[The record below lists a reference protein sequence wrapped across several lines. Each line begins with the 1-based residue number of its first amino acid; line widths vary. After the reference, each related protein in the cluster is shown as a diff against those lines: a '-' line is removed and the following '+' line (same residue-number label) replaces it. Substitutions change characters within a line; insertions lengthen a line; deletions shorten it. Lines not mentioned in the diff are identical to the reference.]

1 MDNFTNKLQ
10 NRYNNAVNYL
20 NSIEMKK
27 NKYEGK
33 SINNIYQKK
42 IVTSLKKKEMQS
54 YNNNM
59 EKKYNNSLCFKYM
72 NYIPNKI
79 QDKLSFFNN
88 KSKNEKECIIH
99 KKNNNNLNPSFNYQ
113 LGEKTKKKFN
123 DIYSLLIDGKDLST
137 SKIESS
143 ISYKLK
149 EIKNNLNR
157 SSSLSNL
164 KEKSKNSIEKYS
176 KQFQN
181 KNNKKNNL
189 NNSVILKNINP
200 HVDLYEKNIDM
211 KNIRKSASCQT
222 IEHMR
227 KVLEYDKKS
236 KTKREREK
244 NNKRNTIINI
254 KNKTFYNNKDN
265 SISFIELDKPQY
277 KNLFEINKVHEH
289 LVDLKHFAI
298 FPKINKRKYDKKL
311 SLQYAENNYIILS
324 DIKDK
329 FINDDLKQNNENEE
343 EKKYYIND
351 ENSISNNINLNNNIG
366 KNINSNI
373 INKRNI
379 NEEEKNKTK
388 IDLIQNITIDDLI

>member
-1 MDNFTNKLQ
+1 MDNYTNKLKY
-10 NRYNNAVNYL
+10 RYNNAINYL

-27 NKYEGK
+27 NIYEGI
-33 SINNIYQKK
+33 SNNNIYPKK
-42 IVTSLKKKEMQS
+42 IVTSLKKKGIQS
-54 YNNNM
+54 YNNNI

-72 NYIPNKI
+72 NYIPNKS
-79 QDKLSFFNN
+79 QDKFSVFIN
-88 KSKNEKECIIH
+88 KTKNEKENIKH
-99 KKNNNNLNPSFNYQ
+99 KKNNSNVEPSFNYQ

-164 KEKSKNSIEKYS
+164 KEKTKNSMEKYS
-176 KQFQN
+176 KEFQS
-181 KNNKKNNL
+181 KKYKKNNL
-189 NNSVILKNINP
+189 NNSIILKKINP
-200 HVDLYEKNIDM
+200 HVDLYERNIDM
-211 KNIRKSASCQT
+211 KTIRKSASCQT

-244 NNKRNTIINI
+244 NKKRNFVNI
-254 KNKTFYNNKDN
+254 KNKAYYNNKNN

-277 KNLFEINKVHEH
+277 KNLFESNKVHEH
-289 LVDLKHFAI
+289 LVDLRHFAI
-298 FPKINKRKYDKKL
+298 FPKINKRKYNKKL
-311 SLQYAENNYIILS
+311 SLKYAENNYIILN

-329 FINDDLKQNNENEE
+329 FINDNLKKNNDNEE
-343 EKKYYIND
+343 EKYYIND
-351 ENSISNNINLNNNIG
+351 ENSLPNNINLTNNNIG
-366 KNINSNI
+366 KNINSDF
-373 INKRNI
+373 INKRNV
-379 NEEEKNKTK
+379 NDEEKNKSK

>member
-1 MDNFTNKLQ
+1 MDNYTNKLKY
-10 NRYNNAVNYL
+10 RYNNAINYL

-27 NKYEGK
+27 NIYEGI
-33 SINNIYQKK
+33 SNNNIYPKK
-42 IVTSLKKKEMQS
+42 IVTSLKKKGIQS
-54 YNNNM
+54 YNNNI

-72 NYIPNKI
+72 NYIPNKS
-79 QDKLSFFNN
+79 QDKFSVFIN
-88 KSKNEKECIIH
+88 KTKNEKENIKH
-99 KKNNNNLNPSFNYQ
+99 KKNNSNIDPSFNYQ

-164 KEKSKNSIEKYS
+164 KEKTKNSMEKYS
-176 KQFQN
+176 KEFQS
-181 KNNKKNNL
+181 KKYKKNNL
-189 NNSVILKNINP
+189 NNSIILKKINP
-200 HVDLYEKNIDM
+200 HVDLYERNIDM
-211 KNIRKSASCQT
+211 KTIRKSASCQT

-244 NNKRNTIINI
+244 NKKRNFVNI
-254 KNKTFYNNKDN
+254 KNKAYYNNKNN

-277 KNLFEINKVHEH
+277 KNLFESNKVHEH
-289 LVDLKHFAI
+289 LVDLRHFAI
-298 FPKINKRKYDKKL
+298 FPKINKRKYNKKL
-311 SLQYAENNYIILS
+311 SLKYAENNYIILN

-329 FINDDLKQNNENEE
+329 FINDNLKKNNENEE
-343 EKKYYIND
+343 EKYYIND
-351 ENSISNNINLNNNIG
+351 ENSLPNNINLTNNNIG
-366 KNINSNI
+366 KNINSDF
-373 INKRNI
+373 INKRNV
-379 NEEEKNKTK
+379 NDEEKNKSK

>member
-1 MDNFTNKLQ
+1 MDNYTNKLKY
-10 NRYNNAVNYL
+10 RYNNAINYL

-27 NKYEGK
+27 NIYEGI
-33 SINNIYQKK
+33 SNNNIYPKK
-42 IVTSLKKKEMQS
+42 IVTSLKKKGIQS
-54 YNNNM
+54 YNNNI

-72 NYIPNKI
+72 NYIPNKS
-79 QDKLSFFNN
+79 QDKFSIFIN
-88 KSKNEKECIIH
+88 KTKNEKENIKH
-99 KKNNNNLNPSFNYQ
+99 KKNNSNVDPSFNYQ

-164 KEKSKNSIEKYS
+164 KEKTKNSMEKYS
-176 KQFQN
+176 KEFQS
-181 KNNKKNNL
+181 KKYKKNNL
-189 NNSVILKNINP
+189 NNSIILKKINP
-200 HVDLYEKNIDM
+200 HVDLYERNIDM
-211 KNIRKSASCQT
+211 KTIRKSASCQT

-244 NNKRNTIINI
+244 NKKRNFVNI
-254 KNKTFYNNKDN
+254 KNKAYYNNKNN

-277 KNLFEINKVHEH
+277 KNLFESNKVHEH
-289 LVDLKHFAI
+289 LVDLRHFAI
-298 FPKINKRKYDKKL
+298 FPKINKRKYNKKL
-311 SLQYAENNYIILS
+311 SLKYAENNYIILN

-329 FINDDLKQNNENEE
+329 FINDNLKKNNDNEE
-343 EKKYYIND
+343 EKYYIND
-351 ENSISNNINLNNNIG
+351 ENSLPNNINLTNNNIG
-366 KNINSNI
+366 KNINSDF
-373 INKRNI
+373 INKRNV
-379 NEEEKNKTK
+379 NDEEKNKSK

>member
-1 MDNFTNKLQ
+1 MDNYTNKLKY
-10 NRYNNAVNYL
+10 RYNNAINYL

-27 NKYEGK
+27 NIYEGI
-33 SINNIYQKK
+33 SNNNIYPKK
-42 IVTSLKKKEMQS
+42 IVTSLKKKGIQS
-54 YNNNM
+54 YNNNI

-72 NYIPNKI
+72 NYIPNKS
-79 QDKLSFFNN
+79 QDKFSVFIN
-88 KSKNEKECIIH
+88 KTKNEKENIKH
-99 KKNNNNLNPSFNYQ
+99 KKNNSNVDPSFNYQ

-164 KEKSKNSIEKYS
+164 KEKTKNSMEKYS
-176 KQFQN
+176 KEFQS
-181 KNNKKNNL
+181 KKYKKNNL
-189 NNSVILKNINP
+189 NNSIILKKINP
-200 HVDLYEKNIDM
+200 HVDLYERNIDM
-211 KNIRKSASCQT
+211 KTIRKSASCQT

-244 NNKRNTIINI
+244 NKKRNFVNI
-254 KNKTFYNNKDN
+254 KNKAYYNNKNN

-277 KNLFEINKVHEH
+277 KNLFESNKVHEH
-289 LVDLKHFAI
+289 LVDLRHFAI
-298 FPKINKRKYDKKL
+298 FPKINKRKYNKKL
-311 SLQYAENNYIILS
+311 SLKYAENNYIILN

-329 FINDDLKQNNENEE
+329 FINDNLKKNNDNEE
-343 EKKYYIND
+343 EKYYIND
-351 ENSISNNINLNNNIG
+351 ENSLPNNINLTNNNIG
-366 KNINSNI
+366 KNINSDF
-373 INKRNI
+373 INKRNV
-379 NEEEKNKTK
+379 NDEEKNKSK

>member
-1 MDNFTNKLQ
+1 MDNYTNKLKY
-10 NRYNNAVNYL
+10 RYNNAINYL

-27 NKYEGK
+27 NIYEGI
-33 SINNIYQKK
+33 SNNNIYPKK
-42 IVTSLKKKEMQS
+42 IVTSLKKKGIQS
-54 YNNNM
+54 YNNNI

-72 NYIPNKI
+72 NYIPNKS
-79 QDKLSFFNN
+79 QDKFSVFIN
-88 KSKNEKECIIH
+88 KTKNEKENIKH
-99 KKNNNNLNPSFNYQ
+99 KKNNSNIDPSFNYQ

-164 KEKSKNSIEKYS
+164 KEKTKNSMEKYS
-176 KQFQN
+176 KEFQS
-181 KNNKKNNL
+181 KKYKKNNL
-189 NNSVILKNINP
+189 NNSIILKKINP
-200 HVDLYEKNIDM
+200 HVDLYERNIDM
-211 KNIRKSASCQT
+211 KTIRKSASCQT

-244 NNKRNTIINI
+244 NKKRNFVNI
-254 KNKTFYNNKDN
+254 KNKAYYNNKNN

-277 KNLFEINKVHEH
+277 KNLFESNKVHEH
-289 LVDLKHFAI
+289 LVDLRHFAI
-298 FPKINKRKYDKKL
+298 FPKINKRKYNKKL
-311 SLQYAENNYIILS
+311 SLKYAENNYIILN

-329 FINDDLKQNNENEE
+329 FINDNLKKNNDNEE
-343 EKKYYIND
+343 EKYYIND
-351 ENSISNNINLNNNIG
+351 ENSLPNNINLTNNNIG
-366 KNINSNI
+366 KNINSDF
-373 INKRNI
+373 INKRNV
-379 NEEEKNKTK
+379 NDEEKNKSK

>member
-1 MDNFTNKLQ
+1 MDNYTNKLKY
-10 NRYNNAVNYL
+10 RYNNAINYL

-27 NKYEGK
+27 NIYEGI
-33 SINNIYQKK
+33 SNNNIYPKK
-42 IVTSLKKKEMQS
+42 IVTSLKKKGIQS
-54 YNNNM
+54 YNNNI

-72 NYIPNKI
+72 NYIPNKS
-79 QDKLSFFNN
+79 QDKFSVFIN
-88 KSKNEKECIIH
+88 KTKNEKENIKH
-99 KKNNNNLNPSFNYQ
+99 KKNNSNIDPSFNYQ

-164 KEKSKNSIEKYS
+164 KEKTKNSMEKYS
-176 KQFQN
+176 KEFQS
-181 KNNKKNNL
+181 KKYKKNNL
-189 NNSVILKNINP
+189 NNSIILKKINP
-200 HVDLYEKNIDM
+200 HVDLYERNIDM
-211 KNIRKSASCQT
+211 KTIRKSASCQT

-244 NNKRNTIINI
+244 NKKRNFVNI
-254 KNKTFYNNKDN
+254 KNKAYYNNKNN

-277 KNLFEINKVHEH
+277 KNLFESNKVHEH
-289 LVDLKHFAI
+289 LVDLRHFAI
-298 FPKINKRKYDKKL
+298 FPKINKRKYNKKL
-311 SLQYAENNYIILS
+311 SLKYAENNYIILN

-329 FINDDLKQNNENEE
+329 FINDNLKKNNDNEE
-343 EKKYYIND
+343 EKYYIND
-351 ENSISNNINLNNNIG
+351 ENSLPNNINLTNNNIG
-366 KNINSNI
+366 KNINSDF
-373 INKRNI
+373 INKRNV
-379 NEEEKNKTK
+379 NDEEKK
-388 IDLIQNITIDDLI
+388 

>member
-1 MDNFTNKLQ
+1 MDNYTNKLKY
-10 NRYNNAVNYL
+10 RYNNAINYL

-27 NKYEGK
+27 NIYEGI
-33 SINNIYQKK
+33 SNNNIYPKK
-42 IVTSLKKKEMQS
+42 IVTSLKKKGIQS
-54 YNNNM
+54 YNNNI

-72 NYIPNKI
+72 NYIPNKS
-79 QDKLSFFNN
+79 QDKFSVFIN
-88 KSKNEKECIIH
+88 KTKNEKENIKH
-99 KKNNNNLNPSFNYQ
+99 KKNNSNVDPSCNYQ

-164 KEKSKNSIEKYS
+164 KEKTKNSMEKYS
-176 KQFQN
+176 KEFQS
-181 KNNKKNNL
+181 KKYKKNNL
-189 NNSVILKNINP
+189 NNSIILKKINP
-200 HVDLYEKNIDM
+200 HVDLYERNIDM

-244 NNKRNTIINI
+244 NKKRNLVNI
-254 KNKTFYNNKDN
+254 KNKAYYNNKNN

-289 LVDLKHFAI
+289 LVDLRHFAI
-298 FPKINKRKYDKKL
+298 FPKINKRKYNKKL
-311 SLQYAENNYIILS
+311 SLKYAENNYIILN

-329 FINDDLKQNNENEE
+329 FINDNLKKNNDNEE
-343 EKKYYIND
+343 EKYYIND
-351 ENSISNNINLNNNIG
+351 ENSLPNNINLTNNNIG
-366 KNINSNI
+366 KNINSDF
-373 INKRNI
+373 INKRNV
-379 NEEEKNKTK
+379 NDEEKNKSK

>member
-1 MDNFTNKLQ
+1 MDNYTNKLKY
-10 NRYNNAVNYL
+10 RYNNAINYL

-27 NKYEGK
+27 NIYEGI
-33 SINNIYQKK
+33 SNNNIYPKK
-42 IVTSLKKKEMQS
+42 IVTSLKKKGIQS
-54 YNNNM
+54 YNNNI

-72 NYIPNKI
+72 NYIPNKS
-79 QDKLSFFNN
+79 QDKFSIFIN
-88 KSKNEKECIIH
+88 KTKNEKENIKN
-99 KKNNNNLNPSFNYQ
+99 KKNNSNVEPSFNYQ

-181 KNNKKNNL
+181 KKNKKNNL

-244 NNKRNTIINI
+244 NKKRNFVNI
-254 KNKTFYNNKDN
+254 KNKAYYNNKNN

-277 KNLFEINKVHEH
+277 KNLFESNKVHEH
-289 LVDLKHFAI
+289 LVDLRHFAI
-298 FPKINKRKYDKKL
+298 FPKINKRKYNKKL
-311 SLQYAENNYIILS
+311 SLKYAENNYIILN

-329 FINDDLKQNNENEE
+329 FINDNLKKNNDNEE
-343 EKKYYIND
+343 EKYYIND
-351 ENSISNNINLNNNIG
+351 ENSLPNNINLTNNNIG
-366 KNINSNI
+366 KNINSDF
-373 INKRNI
+373 INKRNV
-379 NEEEKNKTK
+379 NDEEKNKSK

>member
-1 MDNFTNKLQ
+1 MDNYTNKLKY
-10 NRYNNAVNYL
+10 RYNNAINYL

-27 NKYEGK
+27 NIYEGI
-33 SINNIYQKK
+33 SNNNIYPKK
-42 IVTSLKKKEMQS
+42 IVTSLKKKGIQS
-54 YNNNM
+54 YNNNI

-72 NYIPNKI
+72 NYIPNKS
-79 QDKLSFFNN
+79 QDKFSVFIN
-88 KSKNEKECIIH
+88 KTKNEKENIKH
-99 KKNNNNLNPSFNYQ
+99 KKNNSNIDPSFNYQ

-164 KEKSKNSIEKYS
+164 KEKTKNSMEKYS
-176 KQFQN
+176 KEFQS
-181 KNNKKNNL
+181 KKYKKNNL
-189 NNSVILKNINP
+189 NNSIILKKINP
-200 HVDLYEKNIDM
+200 HVDLYERNIDM
-211 KNIRKSASCQT
+211 KTIRKSASCQT

-244 NNKRNTIINI
+244 NKKRNFVNI
-254 KNKTFYNNKDN
+254 KNKAYYNNKNN

-277 KNLFEINKVHEH
+277 KNLFESNKVHEH
-289 LVDLKHFAI
+289 LVDLRHFAI
-298 FPKINKRKYDKKL
+298 FPKINKRKYNKKL
-311 SLQYAENNYIILS
+311 SLKYAENNYIILN

-329 FINDDLKQNNENEE
+329 FINDNLKKNNENEE
-343 EKKYYIND
+343 EKYYIND
-351 ENSISNNINLNNNIG
+351 ENSLPNNINLTNNNIG
-366 KNINSNI
+366 KNINSDF

-379 NEEEKNKTK
+379 NDEEKNKSK